1 MSKVKKNDLLF
12 EILRTFF
19 AIVISFLIAFII
31 ILFTSKQPF
40 STIKILVTSP
50 FASSY
55 AFGKILTE
63 AVPLLFTGT
72 AVCIMIKAGQFN
84 MIGEGLFFAG
94 GLIGA
99 VLAINF
105 QLPSVILP
113 LVVLL
118 LTFCLGGI
126 VGYVP
131 AKMKASLKV
140 NEFVSSLMFNF
151 IIYWLGMY
159 LLSNIFIDPDYSD
172 IATHQIP
179 EVGKLFF
186 LSADNQ
192 VSSSILIGLLFSLLA
207 WVFLYKTKWG
217 YHIRM
222 TGSNE
227 RFAHYSGINTKRVI
241 VYAQVIG
248 AAICCLGGAAYV
260 LGNMYRFNWKQLPN
274 YGFDGFIIA
283 IIARNNPLYIP
294 LAALFMGYLRSG
306 AAEMARLS
314 DVTNEVVFIIQ
325 AIMIILIAAQA
336 FLSKLKQKKMQVIIG
351 KEIKLND

>member
-1 MSKVKKNDLLF
+1 MNKVKKNDLIF
-12 EILRTFF
+12 EILRTFS
-19 AIVISFLIAFII
+19 AIIISFIIAFII
-31 ILFTSKQPF
+31 ILFTSKEPF
-40 STIKILVTSP
+40 STIKIFITAP

-55 AFGKILTE
+55 ALGKILTE

-84 MIGEGLFFAG
+84 MIGEGLFYIG

-99 VLAINF
+99 VIVINIS
-105 QLPSVILP
+105 LPPIILP
-113 LVVLL
+113 LCALL
-118 LTFCLGGI
+118 LSFCLGGI

-131 AKMKASLKV
+131 AKMKATLSI

-151 IIYWLGMY
+151 IIYWLGLY
-159 LLSNIFIDPDYSD
+159 LLGNVFIDPNYSD

-179 EVGKLFF
+179 AAGKLFF
-186 LSADNQ
+186 LSYDNQ
-192 VSSSILIGLLFSLLA
+192 VSSSVLIGLLFSLLA

-217 YHIRM
+217 YYIRM
-222 TGSNE
+222 TGNNE
-227 RFAHYSGINTKRVI
+227 RFAHYSGIKTKRTI

-283 IIARNNPLYIP
+283 IIAHNNPLLIP
-294 LAALFMGYLRSG
+294 IAALFMGYLRSG
-306 AAEMARLS
+306 AAEMARLT

-325 AIMIILIAAQA
+325 AIMIILIAARA
-336 FLSKLKQKKMQVIIG
+336 FLYQLKQKRIRAMVEM
-351 KEIKLND
+351 EIKPYD